1 MSISINESD
10 SVVLFKRVHAYLLDK
25 HRFTHSNMTRVTLAN
40 AVHTNEKYLVQAVRV
55 FSGGLTLGQFIE
67 RLRMEYAKKMLKEKT
82 YLTVDDIA
90 AASGIKSRSTFY
102 RLFRKHYGCSP
113 CEYQQKTY

>member
-1 MSISINESD
+1 MSEADLI
-10 SVVLFKRVHAYLLDK
+10 VLFKRMNAYLLDK
-25 HRFTHSNMTRVTLAN
+25 HRFTHENMTRVTLAN
-40 AVHTNEKYLVQAVRV
+40 AIETNEKYLVKAVRV

-67 RLRMEYAKKMLKEKT
+67 QLRMEYAKQLLKEKA
-82 YLTVDDIA
+82 YLNVDEVA
-90 AASGIKSRSTFY
+90 VACGVKSRSTFY